1 MIIKWIV
8 CNVPE
13 SKKEEFSYAQSQWKS
28 LSNIKGFLGQIGGWD
43 SQMSSKAGIL
53 SFWKDFKSYRAFMEN
68 DHDKIFEKNRQANT
82 YRNIS
87 VEIFSKTVTLSG
99 ADIIDSLKR
108 ATLVKVES
116 FTAPA
121 TMPGYFEATQKSLE
135 EGPSYQEVFTSVFSK
150 DKENKCLLASFGRS
164 RDSYQKH
171 VDHTFSLL
179 RGQPNSSKESL
190 EIAETLLELEEDWL
204 II

>member
-13 SKKEEFSYAQSQWKS
+13 SKKEEFSYAQSRWKS
-28 LSNIKGFLGQIGGWD
+28 LSYIKGFLGQIGGWD

-68 DHDKIFEKNRQANT
+68 DHDKIFETIRQANT

-108 ATLVKVES
+108 ATFARVATYTVPITMTGHVEE
-116 FTAPA
+116 
-121 TMPGYFEATQKSLE
+121 MQEKLE
-135 EGPSYQEVFTSVFSK
+135 EGLSYQDVFASVSSK

-179 RGQPNSSKESL
+179 RRQPNSSKESL